1 MSSLALWF
9 LKSKTDSV
17 VGGTGFASETGTGSV
32 VSSSGASGQREGQL
46 IACGA
51 FWHEKERMLSAS
63 LCQRLRHF
71 PEFLGAGT
79 LEIKRAGLPRAAAF
93 AASAFGV
100 ISFRASMITLFH

>member
-1 MSSLALWF
+1 VRSWGWL
-9 LKSKTDSV
+9 
-17 VGGTGFASETGTGSV
+17 GSR
-32 VSSSGASGQREGQL
+32 G
-46 IACGA
+46 
-51 FWHEKERMLSAS
+51 
-63 LCQRLRHF
+63 HF